1 MYLKKLELQGF
12 KSFANKTTIEFT
24 KDITCIVGPNG
35 SGKSNISDAIR
46 WVLGEQSVKTLR
58 GNKMEDIIFS
68 GTKNRKALGFA
79 EVTIVFDNECKT
91 IPIDFSEVAIRR
103 RLFRNGDSEYYINNT
118 KCRFKD
124 VRDLFFDTGIGKN
137 GYSIIGQGKID
148 EILSNKPED
157 RRAIFEEAS
166 GISKFK
172 SKRVEA
178 ERKLDNTEKNL
189 VRLNDIITE
198 IKSQEETLKYE
209 AETAEKYN
217 EYYGDLK
224 ALEIHSAA
232 KFIYNSDAKL
242 KKYEAEALE
251 LENEYAA
258 KQNST
263 ELINEKLSS
272 ITDEIK
278 LIESQIME
286 NQRAELENTKVEN
299 NLRSEISLNRERIES
314 LNNEKK
320 RIAHEIEVSNNSIDT
335 NMQLIES
342 IKAELESHSAV
353 LSEMNVNSETFNT
366 ALNAKRAELA
376 DAESSRESLEKNI
389 NELNTE
395 RYNMEIKLRTLSSI
409 IEEKQTRLDLV
420 MKQRLQLEKNE
431 SEIAESI
438 KANNERILELK
449 KTFNSTKSERIEL
462 ESKTEENSK
471 TISNMELK
479 LNEYGNKYKNAIT
492 QRDFLSN
499 LEDNFDGYY
508 KSVKDFLK
516 QSKKEKLFS
525 DTMKG
530 TIADIISV
538 DEKYETAISI
548 ALGNNLQNIVVTTE
562 DSAKEMVSY
571 LKKKNLGRVTFLPM
585 NTMSGNA
592 IKLDGKSNSNVVGVA
607 SNLVEYDVEY
617 KNIIEFILG
626 RIIIVKDLNSAS
638 EVARQYNRKYRI
650 ITLDGDVINVGG
662 SITGGSIKQN
672 SNLLY
677 RKNQLN
683 KIVKDIAQLEKAIS
697 DLEMEREE
705 FLKSISSDSERLSEY
720 KVTME
725 ELITQID
732 KLENNSLLL
741 ENNSENN
748 DKYIK
753 SYDTEIAEAN
763 EFITSSEVQK
773 SELSKVIDEMNERY
787 DKINGDLKDL
797 DSIIIKHREDIERF
811 SEENTKETI
820 NLNNFKNMISKSED
834 ELTRLSNVNIELEQ
848 KNLTLSAELLEN
860 DENTKRI
867 AEQLGVLEAQY
878 AEHSSG
884 LVDYDAE
891 NGALLEQKDQWFSQ
905 YNKLQTQIKEINQEL
920 LEIDKNINKVKFS
933 VERDEFKKDDIIE
946 SLMNNYDFDIVE
958 SNLEELIETKPKS
971 EYSIKELNR
980 RIASLG
986 PVNLNATE
994 AYVKIAERLE
1004 FNLKQYNDLIEA
1016 KDKLK
1021 VLIKEIDSSMR
1032 TQFKASLEVI
1042 NENFK
1047 EIFKILFNGGQ
1058 GNIELADDEDILTAG
1073 IEIKVQ
1079 PPGKKLQTIS
1089 LLSGGERAL
1098 TAVAILFSLLKTRPA
1113 PFCLLDEIDSAL
1125 DEANI
1130 IRYINYLRTFDDIQ
1144 FAIITH
1150 RKTAMEVADIL
1161 YGVTM
1166 EEMGVSKVI
1175 SMKLNEKGEGY
1186 V

>member
-172 SKRVEA
+172 SKRLEA

-198 IKSQEETLKYE
+198 IKSQEETLKQE
-209 AETAEKYN
+209 AETADKYN

-242 KKYEAEALE
+242 KKYEAETLE

-263 ELINEKLSS
+263 EAINEKLSS

-278 LIESQIME
+278 LIESQIMD

-299 NLRSEISLNRERIES
+299 NLRSEISLNRERVES

-342 IKAELESHSAV
+342 IKAELEGHNAV
-353 LSEMNVNSETFNT
+353 LSQMSSNSDTFNSAINEKRNQLT
-366 ALNAKRAELA
+366 NAET
-376 DAESSRESLEKNI
+376 ERERLEVEVS
-389 NELNTE
+389 ELNTE
-395 RYNMEIKLRTLSSI
+395 RYNIEIQLRTISSI
-409 IEEKQTRLDLV
+409 IDEKKMRLDSV

-431 SEIAESI
+431 VEIAQSI
-438 KANNERILELK
+438 SANINRINELK
-449 KTFNSTKSERIEL
+449 LKYNETKTERMEL
-462 ESKTEENSK
+462 ESLTEENSK
-471 TISNMELK
+471 TIANMELK

-525 DTMKG
+525 DTMEG

-548 ALGNNLQNIVVTTE
+548 ALGNNLQNIVVSTE
-562 DSAKEMVSY
+562 DSAKEMVAY

-585 NTMSGNA
+585 NTMSGNP
-592 IKLDGKSNSNVVGVA
+592 IQLDPKANPNIVGLA
-607 SNLVEYDVEY
+607 SNLIEYDSKY

-638 EVARQYNRKYRI
+638 EVARQFNRKYRI

-683 KIVKDIAQLEKAIS
+683 KIIADIKSLESDIS
-697 DLEMEREE
+697 KMEMEIEE
-705 FLKSISSDSERLSEY
+705 FKLSNSSVSEKLSEY
-720 KVTME
+720 SVIMDETVE
-725 ELITQID
+725 QIE
-732 KLENNSLLL
+732 KLESNSLILK
-741 ENNSENN
+741 NNSENN
-748 DKYIK
+748 DKYLN
-753 SYDTEIAEAN
+753 SYDEEIREAE
-763 EFITSSEVQK
+763 EFLNSSDIK
-773 SELSKVIDEMNERY
+773 KIELEENHKEMGEKYNSSNGALKEL
-787 DKINGDLKDL
+787 DGKILSL
-797 DSIIIKHREDIERF
+797 REEIERS

-834 ELTRLSNVNIELEQ
+834 ELRRLSNVNIELEQ
-848 KNLTLSAELLEN
+848 KNLTLSDELLEN
-860 DENTKRI
+860 DESIKRI
-867 AEQLGVLEAQY
+867 AEQLAVLEAQY
-878 AEHSSG
+878 SEHSSG

-920 LEIDKNINKVKFS
+920 LEIDKNINKLKFS

-946 SLMNNYDFDIVE
+946 SLINNYDFDIVG
-958 SNLEELIETKPKS
+958 SNLEELIEAKPVS

-1032 TQFKASLEVI
+1032 TQFKASLDII

-1130 IRYINYLRTFDDIQ
+1130 IRYINYLRTFEDIQ